1 MEYHS
6 VIKENEIM
14 PFTATQMDLE
24 NTAAAAAAAAKSLQR
39 ARLCATP

>member
-1 MEYHS
+1 MEHHS

-24 NTAAAAAAAAKSLQR
+24 NIAAAAAAAKSLQC

>member
-1 MEYHS
+1 MEHHS

-24 NTAAAAAAAAKSLQR
+24 NIAAAAAKSLQC